1 MPLPAL
7 LSVASSVTAGSAT
20 LDLAA
25 IELRE
30 RTQSQLKAIEGVGG
44 RCSADRFDSHG
55 DRL

>member
-1 MPLPAL
+1 MPLPVL
-7 LSVASSVTAGSAT
+7 LSVVSSVTAGSPT

-30 RTQSQLKAIEGVGG
+30 RTQPQLKAIEGVCG

-55 DRL
+55 GRL